1 MKKIT
6 FCIVAI
12 LSATLSMAQEHRGG
26 QERTAFY
33 DRMEFNP
40 ENMAA
45 WQTGR
50 LQQALQLD
58 SMQYQV
64 IFLMNYADAVTMQ
77 DSIKARRERAAK
89 MRAEGKRPERPSEEQ
104 MKARMEIEKEREQ
117 IRNEQMKQILTA
129 EQYEK
134 RNWGAI
140 HLHPLKARELI
151 REGAEKALRRFKEDP
166 DSFQPMKIEPPYTYC
181 VTFRPDKDHPEPYV
195 VHKES
200 SDCLPAILR

>member
-6 FCIVAI
+6 ICFVAM
-12 LSATLSMAQEHRGG
+12 LFATLSMAQAHRGG
-26 QERTAFY
+26 QERAPFNQ
-33 DRMEFNP
+33 RMEFSP
-40 ENMAA
+40 EKMAA
-45 WQTGR
+45 WQTNQ

-77 DSIKARRERAAK
+77 DSMKARRERAEK

-104 MKARMEIEKEREQ
+104 MKARMDIEKEREQ

-134 RNWGAI
+134 YLKHI
-140 HLHPLKARELI
+140 EEQKARM
-151 REGAEKALRRFKEDP
+151 RQRGPGNRNRQTNGAL
-166 DSFQPMKIEPPYTYC
+166 
-181 VTFRPDKDHPEPYV
+181 
-195 VHKES
+195 
-200 SDCLPAILR
+200 

>member
-6 FCIVAI
+6 FCIVVI

-33 DRMEFNP
+33 DRMEFKP

-134 RNWGAI
+134 YLKYIEEQKERMR
-140 HLHPLKARELI
+140 HLRP
-151 REGAEKALRRFKEDP
+151 GN
-166 DSFQPMKIEPPYTYC
+166 
-181 VTFRPDKDHPEPYV
+181 RPDRPGHDVQK
-195 VHKES
+195 
-200 SDCLPAILR
+200 